1 MNIAAASCFSASIHI
16 DLFAFGLRFVRAQEI
31 ERRLLQVMQR
41 EQSIIDAIQ
50 REKRERET
58 QLIVSD
64 FNARFT
70 EADPEAMTSAVHSDR
85 TKRPEVTILP
95 RNRLPMSLYPSIHA
109 ASLRPQKI
117 RRVIYELFV
126 NIVHEEIY
134 FVFYC

>member
-16 DLFAFGLRFVRAQEI
+16 DLFAFGLCFVRAQEI

-50 REKRERET
+50 RERRET

-109 ASLRPQKI
+109 ASLRPQKYA
-117 RRVIYELFV
+117 V
-126 NIVHEEIY
+126 
-134 FVFYC
+134 